1 MRILICHLLKDLK
14 LQKLDLKIF
23 EKLNK
28 DYKKLQL

>member
-1 MRILICHLLKDLK
+1 MCHLLKDLQ

-28 DYKKLQL
+28 DYKKDYKL

>member
-1 MRILICHLLKDLK
+1 MRILICHLIKGLQ